1 MSTYTLWCLIEGY
14 KTLFKVMIPINSD
27 IDDLRKEIK
36 EKKSNLFQEVD
47 ASDLILWKVR
57 YF

>member
-1 MSTYTLWCLIEGY
+1 
-14 KTLFKVMIPINSD
+14 MIPINSD

-47 ASDLILWKVR
+47 ASDLVLWKVH